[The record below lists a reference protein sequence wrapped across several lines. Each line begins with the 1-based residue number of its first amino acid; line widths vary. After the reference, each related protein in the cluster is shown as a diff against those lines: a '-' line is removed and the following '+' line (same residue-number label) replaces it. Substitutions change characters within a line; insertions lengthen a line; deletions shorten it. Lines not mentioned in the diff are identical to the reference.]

1 MIKILAIIFLFFSSH
16 LYAYD
21 EEEII
26 CIATYELAKNFF
38 LEMKDKK
45 TSQEIEMRQQKLF
58 NKYEKL
64 SDEYFEDRNTHHV
77 FGKFLDRSDNFDKLL
92 EIELLKEQIKILK
105 KFITNNQ
112 FEF

>member
-1 MIKILAIIFLFFSSH
+1 MFTQNTRKQIQYK
-16 LYAYD
+16 
-21 EEEII
+21 
-26 CIATYELAKNFF
+26 
-38 LEMKDKK
+38 
-45 TSQEIEMRQQKLF
+45 IEMLNHKISNLIAADEKLF